1 MSEQTALSTG
11 DETPLIRLIDDDAAF
26 RRAVQRLLRTAGHR
40 VAEYGSVG
48 EMLLEGIGSA
58 PGCLVL
64 DIHMPGPSGLDLQE
78 MIATQPEPLPVIF
91 VTAEATVH
99 ETLRA
104 MKAGAADFL
113 FKPVDGPTLLSVV
126 QKAIEEDAARRLAH
140 RKLHSLRTRYSRL
153 SPRERQ
159 VLDMVVNGALNKQ
172 ISAELGAAERT
183 VKAHRAH
190 VMEKMEVSSLAD
202 LVRAVGQLGDVA
214 TSHGRVSA

>member
-1 MSEQTALSTG
+1 M
-11 DETPLIRLIDDDAAF
+11 RLIDDDVAF
-26 RRAVQRLLRTAGHR
+26 RRAVRRVLQAAGHE
-40 VAEYGSVG
+40 VAEYSSVG
-48 EMLLEGIGSA
+48 AMLLEGIGTA

-113 FKPVDGPTLLSVV
+113 FKPVDGETLVSVV
-126 QKAIEEDAARRLAH
+126 NKAVLEDAARRKSRRQLSD
-140 RKLHSLRTRYSRL
+140 LQTRYARL
-153 SPRERQ
+153 SVRERQ
-159 VLDMVVNGALNKQ
+159 VLEMVVNGALNKQ

-190 VMEKMEVSSLAD
+190 VMAKMGVSSLAD
-202 LVRAVGQLGDVA
+202 LVRAVVQLNVPAGA
-214 TSHGRVSA
+214 

>member
-1 MSEQTALSTG
+1 MGKQSNAAADGEL
-11 DETPLIRLIDDDAAF
+11 PVVRLIDDDIAF
-26 RRAVQRLLRTAGHR
+26 RRALQRLLKGAGHQ
-40 VAEYGSVG
+40 VMEYGSVG

-78 MIATQPEPLPVIF
+78 MVATQPEPLPVIF

-113 FKPVDGPTLLSVV
+113 FKPVDGDALLSVV
-126 QKAIEEDAARRLAH
+126 NKAVHEDAIRRQAHRRLSA
-140 RKLHSLRTRYSRL
+140 LQTRYSRL

-202 LVRAVGQLGDVA
+202 LVRAVGQLGA
-214 TSHGRVSA
+214 SPQAFSRVDA

>member
-1 MSEQTALSTG
+1 M
-11 DETPLIRLIDDDAAF
+11 
-26 RRAVQRLLRTAGHR
+26 
-40 VAEYGSVG
+40 
-48 EMLLEGIGSA
+48 
-58 PGCLVL
+58 
-64 DIHMPGPSGLDLQE
+64 
-78 MIATQPEPLPVIF
+78 QPEPLPVIF

-113 FKPVDGPTLLSVV
+113 FKPVDGDALLSVV
-126 QKAIEEDAARRLAH
+126 NKAVHEDAIRRQAHRRLSAL
-140 RKLHSLRTRYSRL
+140 KTRYSRL

-202 LVRAVGQLGDVA
+202 LVRAVGQLGA
-214 TSHGRVSA
+214 APQSFSRVDA